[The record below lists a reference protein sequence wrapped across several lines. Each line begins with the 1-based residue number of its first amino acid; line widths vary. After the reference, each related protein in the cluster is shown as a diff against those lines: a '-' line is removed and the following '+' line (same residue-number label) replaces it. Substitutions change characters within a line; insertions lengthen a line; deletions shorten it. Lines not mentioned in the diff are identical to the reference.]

1 MPHKCTRCRS
11 VFQDGA
17 AIILNGCPSC
27 GWNKFLYVKEGEPDE
42 GTSIKS
48 EFVLTPAG
56 EKLIQEIDEVLGK
69 KEDVPLL
76 RALGYRPPEPISSPQ
91 ARPEGK
97 LDEGK
102 GEPRSEAPR
111 GSEKPIPPL
120 KEIELDRVESIRI
133 LAPGSYELNLESLFE
148 REEIVMALK
157 EDGTYIVH
165 LPSAFGKKKH

>member
-11 VFQDGA
+11 VFKDGA

-27 GWNKFLYVKEGEPDE
+27 GWNKFLYVKEGEPEE
-42 GTSIKS
+42 GTLKS

-76 RALGYRPPEPISSPQ
+76 RALGLRLPEPIPSPQ
-91 ARPEGK
+91 ARLEGK
-97 LDEGK
+97 LDEGR
-102 GEPRSEAPR
+102 GEPRSEA
-111 GSEKPIPPL
+111 S

-148 REEIVMALK
+148 RDEIVMALK